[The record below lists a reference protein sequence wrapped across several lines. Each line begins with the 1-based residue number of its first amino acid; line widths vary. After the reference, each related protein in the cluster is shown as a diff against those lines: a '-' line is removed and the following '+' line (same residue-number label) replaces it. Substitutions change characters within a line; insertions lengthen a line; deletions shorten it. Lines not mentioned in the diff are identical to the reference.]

1 MKKKI
6 ISLFLIA
13 FSAFTVASCGKQDN
27 SAAVKAA
34 IEDAQT
40 LSYDDLL
47 VKAKA
52 EVGDKEVQVFGNSS
66 ALEKALV
73 NFTKATGIK
82 IANNKLNDGP
92 LYEKL
97 ENTIGKKQYSADM
110 VLIQD
115 GNSLQT
121 KMLNTGYLVDY
132 TPKDYKDVLAADDLH
147 PTAAV
152 YLNKVFMYNNTGVE
166 GEETKAGVLKN
177 YLTNVWQLA
186 GTDAD
191 KGHIKN
197 VSFKLATQENI
208 NMNFLVMLT
217 SDEWVT
223 KLKAAYKDFYG
234 KDYVEET
241 QYKNIGYKWIAE
253 FLKNTKAHKSD
264 GTACKDTAKGT
275 SGTIAYCN
283 FNKLKDCKE
292 EGVGKEDKANLT
304 TAALEGEG
312 VKGFG
317 GFVYKMYTMVARN
330 AKYPYAACALVNYIL
345 STEGFKGA
353 WGTNLGYYSTN
364 PNAAIAEG
372 DKALSWWK
380 QNCVI
385 ENPAYVASVYSDVYD
400 YVSQFEA

>member
-40 LSYDDLL
+40 LSYDKLL

-121 KMLNTGYLVDY
+121 KMLN
-132 TPKDYKDVLAADDLH
+132 H
-147 PTAAV
+147 
-152 YLNKVFMYNNTGVE
+152 
-166 GEETKAGVLKN
+166 
-177 YLTNVWQLA
+177 
-186 GTDAD
+186 
-191 KGHIKN
+191 
-197 VSFKLATQENI
+197 
-208 NMNFLVMLT
+208 
-217 SDEWVT
+217 
-223 KLKAAYKDFYG
+223 
-234 KDYVEET
+234 
-241 QYKNIGYKWIAE
+241 
-253 FLKNTKAHKSD
+253 
-264 GTACKDTAKGT
+264 
-275 SGTIAYCN
+275 
-283 FNKLKDCKE
+283 
-292 EGVGKEDKANLT
+292 
-304 TAALEGEG
+304 
-312 VKGFG
+312 
-317 GFVYKMYTMVARN
+317 
-330 AKYPYAACALVNYIL
+330 
-345 STEGFKGA
+345 
-353 WGTNLGYYSTN
+353 
-364 PNAAIAEG
+364 
-372 DKALSWWK
+372 
-380 QNCVI
+380 
-385 ENPAYVASVYSDVYD
+385 
-400 YVSQFEA
+400 

>member
-40 LSYDDLL
+40 LSYDELL

-132 TPKDYKDVLAADDLH
+132 TPKDYVGKLAEDDLH

-345 STEGFKGA
+345 SKEGFQGA

-364 PNAAIAEG
+364 PDAEIAKG